1 MGLGFK
7 SAINSI
13 GSGVTGLVTKP
24 MEGGDKGGILG
35 FFKGA
40 AQGVAGIVVKPISGT
55 LDFISITS
63 EGIKNTTKTHQEL

>member
-1 MGLGFK
+1 M
-7 SAINSI
+7 
-13 GSGVTGLVTKP
+13 VTKP

-40 AQGVAGIVVKPISGT
+40 AQGVAGIVVKPISVT

-63 EGIKNTTKTHQEL
+63 EGIKNTTKSH

>member
-1 MGLGFK
+1 LNLGFK
-7 SAINSI
+7 SAINSL

-24 MEGGDKGGILG
+24 MEGADKGGFLG

-40 AQGVAGIVVKPISGT
+40 AQGFAGIVVKPISGT

-63 EGIKNTTKTHQEL
+63 EGIKNTTKTH